1 VPRIAVI
8 GVGLIGGSVGK
19 AARER
24 GLGEVVGWV
33 RDPVRGEE
41 CVAAGAVDEVA
52 PTLEEAVSGSEVVF
66 CCVSVGAL
74 PEVLAGILGAAGE
87 ETVVTDVGS
96 TKGDLVERFG
106 EDPRFVGGHPLA
118 GAETSG
124 VEAAR
129 ADLFDGATW
138 LLTPT
143 PAASGLLYDRLNRF
157 ISALGARPVAID
169 ATEHDAAMAVV
180 SHLPHVLANQL
191 AGQALSG
198 SERLGAVA
206 PSLRDATR
214 VAGSNPTVWSE
225 ILASNSE
232 SVVDAIGTAITG
244 LEQAREVIAQGDPA
258 AIRSWQEEAAGS
270 RAALSA
276 IESAGVATH
285 AIRILVPNRPGV
297 LAEVALA
304 LGEDGVNIADMS
316 LEPAPDMS
324 SGAITVWVAGEEEA
338 ERAERSIEA
347 LGFQTSQLEDEGP

>member
-1 VPRIAVI
+1 MPRIAVI

-19 AARER
+19 AVREK

-33 RDPVRGEE
+33 RDPARGEQ
-41 CVAAGAVDEVA
+41 CLAAGAVDEIA
-52 PTLEEAVSGSEVVF
+52 PSVEEAVSGADIAL

-74 PEVLAGILGAAGE
+74 PEVLSEMLGAAGD

-106 EDPRFVGGHPLA
+106 DDPRFVGGHPLA
-118 GAETSG
+118 GAETAG
-124 VEAAR
+124 VESAR

-157 ISALGARPVAID
+157 ISSLGARPVAID
-169 ATEHDAAMAVV
+169 AGEHDAAIAVV

-198 SERLGAVA
+198 SKRLGAVA

-225 ILASNSE
+225 ILASNSD
-232 SVVDAIGTAITG
+232 SVVEAIETAIEG
-244 LEQAREVIAQGDPA
+244 LQRARELIAPGDPA
-258 AIRSWQEEAAGS
+258 GIREWQEEAAS
-270 RAALSA
+270 FRAELSA

-304 LGEDGVNIADMS
+304 LGQDGVNIADMS

-347 LGFQTSQLEDEGP
+347 LGFQATQLEDENR

>member
-1 VPRIAVI
+1 MPRIAVI
-8 GVGLIGGSVGK
+8 GVGLIGGSIGK
-19 AARER
+19 AVRER
-24 GLGEVVGWV
+24 ELGEAVGWV
-33 RDPVRGEE
+33 RDQSR
-41 CVAAGAVDEVA
+41 AGACLETGALDAVA
-52 PTLEEAVSGSEVVF
+52 DSLADAVVGSDLVF
-66 CCVSVGAL
+66 NCVSVGAL
-74 PEVLAGILGAAGE
+74 PGVTEQILELAGD

-96 TKGDLVERFG
+96 TKGDLVAAFG

-124 VEAAR
+124 VESAR

-143 PAASGLLYDRLNRF
+143 GSTSGILLDRLNRF
-157 ISALGARPVAID
+157 ITSLGARPVAID
-169 ATEHDAAMAVV
+169 ATEHDRAMAVV
-180 SHLPHVLANQL
+180 SHLPHVFANQL
-191 AGQALSG
+191 AGQALQG

-214 VAGSNPTVWSE
+214 VAGSNPVIWSE

-232 SVVDAIGTAITG
+232 AVAGAIDAAIEG
-244 LEQAREVIAQGDPA
+244 LSRAREVISAGEPG
-258 AIRSWQEEAAGS
+258 AIRYWQEEAAGS

-276 IESAGVATH
+276 IESAGAPTH

-324 SGAITVWVAGEEEA
+324 SGAITIWVAGEEEA
-338 ERAERSIEA
+338 RRAGSSIER
-347 LGFQTSQLEDEGP
+347 LGFQVSAIEDEPK